1 MKFVIHRNPLLEA
14 LKKAQSVVE
23 KKNTVPILAN
33 VLFAVE
39 GDELSISATD
49 LEVGLKMVLP
59 VEKAQSGKI
68 TLSSKALLDIVNELP
83 QASIEIT
90 KKENDWV
97 EIVCGKSRFKVVS
110 LSATEYPALPAFEEK
125 KYHDAKLDGLK
136 EMIDR
141 TSFAVS
147 TDATR
152 YLMNGVYFEPLE
164 KNVMRMTATDGHRLA
179 FMDGEVFSTMPE
191 FKRGV
196 IIPRKGLMELRKF
209 LEEGD
214 TTIGL
219 AFERGYVFA
228 NLGGSYLFIRLIEGE
243 YPDYR
248 QVIPKSTD
256 RVAKIDKAIF
266 HSALKRVSLLA
277 HEKSKGVKFS
287 IQPGMLTIYSS
298 NPDLG
303 EAKEEIDVGYTG
315 EPVSIGFNAK
325 YLLEC
330 LAVTPVD
337 KLELLFKDHLSP
349 GILKGEGQPNHT
361 YVVMP
366 MRI

>member
-83 QASIEIT
+83 QAPIEIT
-90 KKENDWV
+90 KKENDSV

-214 TTIGL
+214 STIGL

-256 RVAKIDKAIF
+256 RVAKIDKANF

>member
-14 LKKAQSVVE
+14 LSKAQSVVE

-39 GDELSISATD
+39 GDQLSISATD

-59 VEKAQSGKI
+59 IEKGESGKI
-68 TLSSKALLDIVNELP
+68 TLSSKALLDIVKELP
-83 QASIEIT
+83 QNTIEIT
-90 KKENDWV
+90 KKDNDWV

-125 KYHDAKLDGLK
+125 KYFDAKIDGLK

-164 KNVMRMTATDGHRLA
+164 KNIMRMTATDGHRLA

-209 LEEGD
+209 LDEGD
-214 TTIGL
+214 ASIGL

-256 RVAKIDKAIF
+256 RMAKIDKNTF

-287 IQPGMLTIYSS
+287 IQPGMLTVYSS

-337 KLELLFKDHLSP
+337 QLELLFKDHLSP

-361 YVVMP
+361 YVIMP

>member
-14 LKKAQSVVE
+14 LSKAQSVVE

-39 GDELSISATD
+39 GDNLSVSATD

-59 VEKAQSGKI
+59 VEKAQAGKI
-68 TLSSKALLDIVNELP
+68 TLSAKALLDIVKELP
-83 QASIEIT
+83 QEKIEIT

-110 LSATEYPALPAFEEK
+110 LAATEYPALPAFEEK
-125 KYHDAKLDGLK
+125 KYFDAKIDGLK

-164 KNVMRMTATDGHRLA
+164 KNIMRMTATDGHRLA
-179 FMDGEVFSTMPE
+179 FMDGEVFSNMPE
-191 FKRGV
+191 LKRGI
-196 IIPRKGLMELRKF
+196 IIPRKGLIELRKF
-209 LEEGD
+209 LDEGEA
-214 TTIGL
+214 TIGL
-219 AFERGYVFA
+219 AFERGYIFA
-228 NLGGSYLFIRLIEGE
+228 HLNGGYLFIRLIEGE

-256 RVAKIDKAIF
+256 RMAKIDKETF

-287 IQPGMLTIYSS
+287 IAPGVLTVYSS

-303 EAKEEIDVGYTG
+303 EAKEEIDVDYKGDAI
-315 EPVSIGFNAK
+315 SIGFNAK

-330 LAVTPVD
+330 LAVTPVES
-337 KLELLFKDHLSP
+337 LELHFKDHLSP
-349 GILKGEGQPNHT
+349 GILKGAGQPNHT

>member
-1 MKFVIHRNPLLEA
+1 MKFTIHRNPLLEA
-14 LKKAQSVVE
+14 LSKAQSVVE

-39 GDELSISATD
+39 GDNLSVSATD
-49 LEVGLKMVLP
+49 LEVGLKMILP
-59 VEKAQSGKI
+59 VEKAESGKI
-68 TLSSKALLDIVNELP
+68 TLSAKALLDIVKELP
-83 QASIEIT
+83 QANLEIT

-97 EIVCGKSRFKVVS
+97 EITCGKSRFKVVS

-125 KYHDAKLDGLK
+125 KYFDAKIDGLK

-164 KNVMRMTATDGHRLA
+164 KNIMRMTATDGHRLA
-179 FMDGEVFSTMPE
+179 FMDGEVFSNMPE

-196 IIPRKGLMELRKF
+196 IIPRKGLIELRKF
-209 LEEGD
+209 LDEGEA
-214 TTIGL
+214 TIGL
-219 AFERGYVFA
+219 AFERGYVFGHL
-228 NLGGSYLFIRLIEGE
+228 NGSYLFIRLIEGE

-256 RVAKIDKAIF
+256 RVAKIEKEEF
-266 HSALKRVSLLA
+266 HHALKRVSLLA

-287 IQPGMLTIYSS
+287 LQPGMLTIYSS

-303 EAKEEIDVGYTG
+303 EAKEEIDIDYQG
-315 EPVSIGFNAK
+315 EAISIGFNAK

-330 LAVTPVD
+330 LSVTPTEG
-337 KLELLFKDHLSP
+337 LELHFKDHLSP
-349 GILKGEGQPNHT
+349 GILKGQGQPNHT

>member
-1 MKFVIHRNPLLEA
+1 MKFIIHRNPLLEA
-14 LKKAQSVVE
+14 LSKAQSVVE

-33 VLFAVE
+33 VLFSVE
-39 GDELSISATD
+39 GNVLSVSATD
-49 LEVGLKMVLP
+49 LEVGMKMNLP
-59 VEKAQSGKI
+59 VEKAENGKI
-68 TLSSKALLDIVNELP
+68 TISAKALLDIVKELP
-83 QASIEIT
+83 QTTIEVT
-90 KKENDWV
+90 KKDNDWV
-97 EIVCGKSRFKVVS
+97 EIVCGKSKFKVVS
-110 LSATEYPALPAFEEK
+110 LSAAEYPPLPAFEEK
-125 KYHDAKLDGLK
+125 KYSDAKIEGLK

-164 KNVMRMTATDGHRLA
+164 KNIMRMTATDGHRLA
-179 FMDGEVFSTMPE
+179 FMDGEIFSTELE
-191 FKRGV
+191 FKRGL

-214 TTIGL
+214 ASIGL
-219 AFERGYVFA
+219 SFERGYIFA
-228 NLGGSYLFIRLIEGE
+228 HLNGSYLFIRLIEGE

-256 RVAKIDKAIF
+256 RMAKIEKEIF

-287 IQPGMLTIYSS
+287 ITPGILTVYSS

-303 EAKEEIDVGYTG
+303 EAKEEIDIEYQG
-315 EPVSIGFNAK
+315 ESASIGFNAK

-330 LAVTPVD
+330 LAVTRAET
-337 KLELLFKDHLSP
+337 LELHFKDHLSP
-349 GILKGEGQPNHT
+349 GILKGAGQPNHT

>member
-14 LKKAQSVVE
+14 LSKAQSVVE

-33 VLFAVE
+33 ILFSVD
-39 GDELSISATD
+39 GDNLSLSATD

-59 VEKAQSGKI
+59 VQKAQSGKVTI
-68 TLSSKALLDIVNELP
+68 SSKALLDIVKELP
-83 QASIEIT
+83 QADIEVT

-97 EIVCGKSRFKVVS
+97 EIVCGKSKFKVVS
-110 LSATEYPALPAFEEK
+110 LAATEYPALPAFEEK
-125 KYHDAKLDGLK
+125 KYFDAKIDALK
-136 EMIDR
+136 EMVDR

-164 KNVMRMTATDGHRLA
+164 KNIMRMTATDGHRLA

-191 FKRGV
+191 FKRGL

-209 LEEGD
+209 LDEG
-214 TTIGL
+214 TSSIGL
-219 AFERGYVFA
+219 AFERGYIFA
-228 NLGGSYLFIRLIEGE
+228 HLNGGYLFIRLIEGE

-256 RVAKIDKAIF
+256 RVAKIDKEIF
-266 HSALKRVSLLA
+266 YSALKRVSLLA

-287 IQPGMLTIYSS
+287 IQPEMLTVYSS

-303 EAKEEIDVGYTG
+303 EAKEEIDVDYSGDAI
-315 EPVSIGFNAK
+315 SIGFNAK

-330 LAVTPVD
+330 LAVTPVSR
-337 KLELLFKDHLSP
+337 LELHFKDHLSP

-361 YVVMP
+361 YVIMP